1 MSLKVELTVLR
12 EEWKNLQEKLNEII
26 SEFSSKNMPSDAE
39 IYDYDPLYGKARE
52 VVSWYSDI
60 YQRTRRIL
68 TDEKLKIRE
77 DILPNY
83 LSLPAKSKSYAGKYR
98 RYVVKWELD
107 FFFSLMRKECS
118 KALTLIDE
126 LTSEISL
133 APPEEEELKMLEK
146 EIREKIEPSLPL
158 YSSELLESIKSFRK
172 GDFLAS
178 TLICGRMITVIVD
191 KCRGK
196 LGEMRKKG
204 KEEIGWEEV
213 VSFLRE
219 KGVANEKELKRI
231 LEAIRL
237 YRNKFA
243 HEIGTYPSMEEAILM
258 ISGTTLLVRKI
269 AENKDKFH
277 FLF

>member
-12 EEWKNLQEKLNEII
+12 EEWKNLQEKLNEVI
-26 SEFSSKNMPSDAE
+26 SEFSSKNIPNDAE
-39 IYDYDPLYGKARE
+39 IYDYDPLYGKAQE
-52 VVSWYSDI
+52 IVSWYSDI

-77 DILPNY
+77 AVLPNY
-83 LSLPAKSKSYAGKYR
+83 LSLPAKGKSYAGKYH
-98 RYVVKWELD
+98 RYVVKWELED
-107 FFFSLMRKECS
+107 FFSLIRKECS

-133 APPEEEELKMLEK
+133 APPEEELKMLEK

>member
-12 EEWKNLQEKLNEII
+12 EDWKNLQEKLNEVI
-26 SEFSSKNMPSDAE
+26 SEFFSENMPSNAE
-39 IYDYDPLYGKARE
+39 IYEYDTLYGKAQKI
-52 VVSWYSDI
+52 VSWYSDI

-77 DILPNY
+77 DVLPNY
-83 LSLPAKSKSYAGKYR
+83 LSLPAKSKLYAGKYR

-146 EIREKIEPSLPL
+146 EIREQIEPSLPL
-158 YSSELLESIKSFRK
+158 YSSELLQSIKSFRK
-172 GDFLAS
+172 GVFLAS

-191 KCRGK
+191 KCK
-196 LGEMRKKG
+196 SEMKKKR
-204 KEEIGWEEV
+204 KEEIEWEEV

-219 KGVANEKELKRI
+219 KGIADEKELKRI

-243 HEIGTYPSMEEAILM
+243 HEIGTYPSIEEAILM

>member
-12 EEWKNLQEKLNEII
+12 EEWKSLQEKLNEVI
-26 SEFSSKNMPSDAE
+26 SEFSSKNMPSNAE
-39 IYDYDPLYGKARE
+39 IFEDDPLYGKAQKID
-52 VVSWYSDI
+52 SWYWDI
-60 YQRTRRIL
+60 NQRTRRVLI
-68 TDEKLKIRE
+68 DEKLKISE
-77 DILPNY
+77 AVLPKY
-83 LSLPAKSKSYAGKYR
+83 LSLPTKGKSYAGKYH
-98 RYVVKWELD
+98 RYVVKWELED
-107 FFFSLMRKECS
+107 FFSLIRKECS

-133 APPEEEELKMLEK
+133 APPEEEELKTLEK
-146 EIREKIEPSLPL
+146 EIKEQIEPSLPL
-158 YSSELLESIKSFRK
+158 YSSELLQSIKSFRK
-172 GDFLAS
+172 GDFLSS

-191 KCRGK
+191 KCRSR
-196 LGEMRKKG
+196 LREIRKKR
-204 KEEIGWEEV
+204 KEEIAWEEV
-213 VSFLRE
+213 VSFLKE
-219 KGVANEKELKRI
+219 KGIADERELKRI

-243 HEIGTYPSMEEAILM
+243 HEIGTYPSIEEVILM

>member
-12 EEWKNLQEKLNEII
+12 EDWKNLQGKLNEII

-83 LSLPAKSKSYAGKYR
+83 LSLPAKSKSYAGKYH

-146 EIREKIEPSLPL
+146 EIREQIEPSLPL
-158 YSSELLESIKSFRK
+158 YSSELLQSIKSFRK
-172 GDFLAS
+172 GVFLAS

-191 KCRGK
+191 KCK
-196 LGEMRKKG
+196 SEMKKKK
-204 KEEIGWEEV
+204 KEEIEWEEV

-219 KGVANEKELKRI
+219 KGIADEKELKRI

-243 HEIGTYPSMEEAILM
+243 HEIGTYPSIEEAILM

-269 AENKDKFH
+269 AENKDEFH